1 MKPNRDVAQANRI
14 RWFLAAHLLAVLGIF
29 EASLWAG
36 EHLATK
42 PDPIPAAAAM
52 PGATVA
58 QRQPQRLARDDG
70 LADRMDADSD
80 GRRWY
85 PTAHR
90 EALDDVR
97 VSDSGV
103 TQQP

>member
-1 MKPNRDVAQANRI
+1 VKLHRDVAQANRM

-29 EASLWAG
+29 EASLWVG

-42 PDPIPAAAAM
+42 PDPIPAASAM
-52 PGATVA
+52 QASTME

-70 LADRMDADSD
+70 LAGRMGDGSD
-80 GRRWY
+80 EHRWH

-90 EALDDVR
+90 EAADGVR

-103 TQQP
+103 THQP